1 MCSSLRCLIFNHKER
16 GRVKSIF
23 LCCIFF
29 TLFKY
34 QIIVS
39 VLYDKAIPM
48 NGFKSSLKMFI
59 IIAQKSQRGDMM
71 NVNMITID

>member
-16 GRVKSIF
+16 GRRKSIF

-39 VLYDKAIPM
+39 VLYDKIIPS
-48 NGFKSSLKMFI
+48 NVFESSLKMLL
-59 IIAQKSQRGDMM
+59 IIAQKSQRDMM
-71 NVNMITID
+71 NVNMLTIH